1 MCKNYNEFI
10 GKVDAVIICLDDIKK
25 LKISN
30 FFINHNIPI
39 FVDKP
44 AAHTKTQPHRSK
56 ISHHLII
63 LF

>member
-1 MCKNYNEFI
+1 MCVKITMNF
-10 GKVDAVIICLDDIKK
+10 GKVDTVIICLDDIKKK

-44 AAHTKTQPHRSK
+44 AAYTKTQLK
-56 ISHHLII
+56 I
-63 LF
+63 